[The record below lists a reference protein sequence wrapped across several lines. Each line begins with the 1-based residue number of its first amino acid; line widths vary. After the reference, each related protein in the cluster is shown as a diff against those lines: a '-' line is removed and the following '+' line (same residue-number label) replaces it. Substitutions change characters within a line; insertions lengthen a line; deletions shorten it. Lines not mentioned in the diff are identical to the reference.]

1 MHGPKI
7 KDKKEH
13 STYPMMFLSAVLHQT
28 NFASKKQK
36 MKRIQR
42 DNIIFFIMES
52 NAAIFSLWLC
62 SSKFWFFSPLEY
74 TSASTDF
81 FYDALTG
88 MWLEEKMTLAVSSY
102 CLFHFRVLEVVDKR
116 LGAICVHFTQ
126 ICVFHKLPYSCC
138 NCTGMRKYSF
148 IIYLPNANH
157 SWLMLMM
164 PCRRNPIMTL
174 A

>member
-1 MHGPKI
+1 MQQYFHYGCVRLNS
-7 KDKKEH
+7 D
-13 STYPMMFLSAVLHQT
+13 
-28 NFASKKQK
+28 
-36 MKRIQR
+36 
-42 DNIIFFIMES
+42 FFPHWNTLLPAQI
-52 NAAIFSLWLC
+52 
-62 SSKFWFFSPLEY
+62 
-74 TSASTDF
+74 F

-148 IIYLPNANH
+148 IIYLPNVNH
-157 SWLMLMM
+157 S
-164 PCRRNPIMTL
+164 
-174 A
+174 